1 MAIDIKEKRVNRYQF
16 EILAYIEKNDE
27 KIYSTKT
34 FADDLKISGTMISKC
49 VEELVEKKLIIQENE
64 KVRVTDLGLEAL
76 EPYRVKK
83 AVILAAG
90 FGSRM
95 MPATA
100 ERPKPM
106 VKVNGV
112 RIIDTLLDALVAVG
126 IKDIT
131 IVRGYKKECFNEILD
146 KSPFLKLIDYD
157 I

>member
-1 MAIDIKEKRVNRYQF
+1 MNRYQF
-16 EILAYIEKNDE
+16 EVLAYIEKNNE
-27 KIYSTKT
+27 KVYSAKT

-83 AVILAAG
+83 AVVLAAG

-131 IVRGYKKECFNEILD
+131 IVRVIKKSVLMRFWI
-146 KSPFLKLIDYD
+146 SIHS
-157 I
+157 

>member
-1 MAIDIKEKRVNRYQF
+1 MVKK
-16 EILAYIEKNDE
+16 AYSA
-27 KIYSTKT
+27 KI
-34 FADDLKISGTMISKC
+34 FADDLKISGTTISKC
-49 VEELVEKKLIIQENE
+49 VEELVEKKLIIQESG

-131 IVRGYKKECFNEILD
+131 IVRGYKKECF
-146 KSPFLKLIDYD
+146 
-157 I
+157 